1 MSSAFERLQ
10 KIAEEKRL
18 REKAEKPTLEVV
30 SNPVTNTLKKTVPKK
45 QSTPSAPSAVSS
57 ASAPSA
63 VSALSAGSQQPVA
76 PEKDF
81 TKVANSIVRQIPG
94 GVFTGK
100 SKQMYDYL
108 YSLTR
113 GAIKPSRTIRI
124 SKSALMRGSGIRST
138 HTFYNN
144 IRHLEAIKLITST
157 RIDGEKGGNLY
168 EVFVPEE
175 INEDLVHLAHLA
187 QAEQLAQLPHL
198 EQSAQLVQKLPVAV
212 SAVSALTA
220 LGPSSAITE
229 ASITSKTSLKTDYK
243 NDDDRALA
251 VFAQKLDEASQK
263 LTGKGIKPNEA
274 EKWGKLAELLV
285 LELELAARN
294 TTSISSVPAFL
305 TEVLRRRL
313 ILQPEEKK
321 QTRNAK
327 HDQKKPDWVDVGRN
341 YDDVESS
348 YNPETG
354 EYDIKPLDEAGKS
367 QALELVREAQAEG
380 GDFLED
386 LKKWYL
392 PEDWDWLMK
401 EIQEVSEIEEKPPV
415 KNLQERIKEI
425 EESRK
430 SGSDN
435 VKKKRPPFTLR
446 RLVKKI
452 PPK

>member
-18 REKAEKPTLEVV
+18 REKADKPTLEIVTSSDTNLTPKSASKNQINAISPGAPRAV
-30 SNPVTNTLKKTVPKK
+30 SSPR
-45 QSTPSAPSAVSS
+45 APSAVKKENN
-57 ASAPSA
+57 
-63 VSALSAGSQQPVA
+63 QPIA

-81 TKVANSIVRQIPG
+81 AKVANSIVRQIPS

-124 SKSALMRGSGIRST
+124 SKSAMMRGSGIKST

-144 IRHLEAIKLITST
+144 VRHLEAIKLIIST

-175 INEDLVHLAHLA
+175 INEDLEHLAHLA
-187 QAEQLAQLPHL
+187 QAEQLTQT
-198 EQSAQLVQKLPVAV
+198 EQSAQSAQKLPLAV

-220 LGPSSAITE
+220 LGSNSMNI
-229 ASITSKTSLKTDYK
+229 SGLDTSKTLLKTIK
-243 NDDDRALA
+243 NDDERALA
-251 VFAQKLDEASQK
+251 KFTEKLEEASRK
-263 LTGKGIKPNEA
+263 FTGKGMNPNEA
-274 EKWGKLAELLV
+274 EKWGKLAELLI

-294 TTSISSVPAFL
+294 TQSISSVPAFL

-313 ILQPEEKK
+313 ILTPEDKK
-321 QTRNAK
+321 QSLSNNAGS
-327 HDQKKPDWVDVGRN
+327 KKSNLTDVGKN

-354 EYDIKPLDEAGKS
+354 EYDIKPLSEAGKS
-367 QALELVREAQAEG
+367 KALELVLEAKTEG
-380 GDFLED
+380 GEEFLED

-392 PEDWDWLMK
+392 PKDWEWLMK
-401 EIQEVSEIEEKPPV
+401 ELNNHRQ
-415 KNLQERIKEI
+415 
-425 EESRK
+425 
-430 SGSDN
+430 
-435 VKKKRPPFTLR
+435 
-446 RLVKKI
+446 
-452 PPK
+452 